1 MSVEPRG
8 TELRSEVLTAL
19 RSTLSES
26 DVAGVEKCATRL
38 QEALPRQQ
46 VADNVVMVA
55 YGGGKDSSYTLA
67 FVRAVQLCLFDRL
80 GTTFKLRSATNR
92 HAGMPQA
99 VMDNIDRAY
108 TALGMTGDPDCE
120 MLLIDGPAVKHFA
133 HDEPLPAQIVDRNR
147 LDLLM
152 TGHRT
157 FGEARPTFCNACNL
171 SMVNSFGAA
180 AAHGAGVD
188 VIITGDSPEEQ
199 RAYSWWIRRLSR
211 KVNPHQRRRTGAGFR
226 GFLQDTDMIASA
238 YFAEVYGP
246 EANAEISERAVTSDV
261 SEDIRFFSI
270 FDDTRY
276 SSGEHWALLTDLL
289 RFEFDEVAFSF
300 TESDCGNPTIMAHL
314 RALKSERV
322 HGREYAEGLAEYVD
336 FALSLMRVKE
346 FPENLIEV
354 MRGRYGGPDAAI
366 RMRAVAGGFAEEAY
380 GLTEEQLV
388 CMLHSPFTDKGQR
401 LEAYLEAEQ
410 PHLASQADTVRSLL
424 DGEGE
429 PMDRSE
435 AELAP
440 RLVEIAGLELSRL
453 RTLYRAE
460 AVRFSPNGGP
470 SMMAAILEGDPHK
483 AEIRTRLSPDGPEV
497 IQLATG
503 R

>member
-1 MSVEPRG
+1 MSVEPREAG
-8 TELRSEVLTAL
+8 LRTEVLAAL
-19 RSTLSES
+19 RSTLSDT

-38 QEALPRQQ
+38 QEALPRDQ

-67 FVRAVQLCLFDRL
+67 FVRAVQLCLYARL

-120 MLLIDGPAVKHFA
+120 MLLVDGPVVKPFA
-133 HDEPLPAQIVDRNR
+133 GDEPLPAAIVDRNR

-180 AAHGAGVD
+180 AAHGTGVD

-211 KVNPHQRRRTGAGFR
+211 KVNPHQRRRTGPGFR

-246 EANAEISERAVTSDV
+246 DASAEIRERAVTSEV

-276 SSGEHWALLTDLL
+276 SSGEHWALLTELL
-289 RFEFDEVAFSF
+289 EFEFDEIAFSF

-314 RALKSERV
+314 RALKAERV
-322 HGREYAEGLAEYVD
+322 HGRAYAEGLAEYVD
-336 FALSLMRVKE
+336 FAESLMRVKE

-354 MRGRYGGPDAAI
+354 MRQRYRGPDAAT

-388 CMLHSPFTDKGQR
+388 CMLHSPFTDKGER
-401 LEAYLEAEQ
+401 LERYLEAEQ
-410 PHLASQADTVRSLL
+410 PQLAGQVDTVRSLL

-429 PMDRSE
+429 PMDPAE
-435 AELAP
+435 AELVP
-440 RLVEIAGLELSRL
+440 RLTELTGLELSRL
-453 RTLYRAE
+453 RTLYHAE
-460 AVRFSPNGGP
+460 AVQFSAKGGP

-483 AEIRTRLSPDGPEV
+483 AEVRTRLSPDGPEV